1 MNLIRIAK
9 ERCANWDNST
19 GRCFG
24 ISAEV
29 LRGEPGR
36 VQALDHCK
44 LKDGERCSYFER
56 CVLPGIPKADR
67 AKMPHY
73 GLELEK
79 RALLAQQN
87 QQVSEAN
94 SPSATRSIKKSKLAK
109 KSLRTKAYAKNHAKA
124 GRAS

>member
-1 MNLIRIAK
+1 MNLVQIAK
-9 ERCANWDNST
+9 ERCANWNDSN

-29 LRGEPGR
+29 LRGEPGTIK
-36 VQALDHCK
+36 ALDHCK

-56 CVLPGIPKADR
+56 CVLPGIPKQER
-67 AKMPHY
+67 ANIHY

-79 RALLAQQN
+79 VAILAQRN
-87 QQVSEAN
+87 QQVSEAK
-94 SPSATRSIKKSKLAK
+94 SPSRTDGVKKSKT
-109 KSLRTKAYAKNHAKA
+109 TKQLLKTKEYVKTRLKA